1 MSTIEDRLR
10 AATRAAAQT
19 VAPGSTPPPPALP
32 ARQRLV
38 PAARP
43 RRGPGWPGW
52 MAPLVAAVAVTA
64 AIATSVVVSGALS
77 LGHAR
82 SPSQA
87 GAGRTGTVALHPAPA
102 APPGIPAYDVALAPG
117 PDAGQSTRAVVRA
130 TATGA
135 VLATV
140 RPPRPY
146 ATFTWV
152 TGAAD
157 DRTFVLAA
165 QPAGQPTASG
175 RVVMKFFAL
184 RLDPAAG
191 TAKLTGLPTPTV
203 SGTWIQAEG
212 LALSPDGGKLAV
224 ALSRAARS
232 AIEVFDLAGGP
243 SREWKA
249 TLPGGTVVGTT
260 LLGANALSWAADGR
274 TLAFDA
280 YGPAGVEVHALDTAA
295 PATSLLNQQ
304 AHHDLPP
311 LAHHRLSLWQ
321 RTHHARRCQDHR
333 HGGSQP
339 ANRHP
344 GTSQAVLRHR
354 RKVARRPGHPALPEG
369 RDHRVA
375 GRAVVESLR
384 VAADHLDH
392 EAGRGTQQNGGL
404 TPREIGTVTARPLRA
419 AAWNPRRPKA
429 RLVIGGANPRICWD
443 GSHAP
448 ARRSGRPDRVVRRRW
463 TVNRVEGQLQPQP
476 GDRLRCAKR
485 WIRAELDQVRAWSW
499 S

>member
-1 MSTIEDRLR
+1 MSTIEDRVR

-19 VAPGSTPPPPALP
+19 VAPGSTPPPLPLP
-32 ARQRLV
+32 ARQRRG
-38 PAARP
+38 PAAHP
-43 RRGPGWPGW
+43 RRGRGWPGW
-52 MAPLVAAVAVTA
+52 VAPLAAAAAVAA

-87 GAGRTGTVALHPAPA
+87 AAGRTGTVALHPAPA
-102 APPGIPAYDVALAPG
+102 APAGIPAYDVALAPG

-165 QPAGQPTASG
+165 QPGGQPTASG

-191 TAKLTGLPTPTV
+191 TAKLTALPTPAV
-203 SGTWIQAEG
+203 SGIWIQTQG
-212 LALSPDGGKLAV
+212 LALSPDGEKLAV
-224 ALSRAARS
+224 ALSRAAQS

-260 LLGANALSWAADGR
+260 LVGVNALSWAADGR
-274 TLAFDA
+274 RLAFDA

-295 PATSLLNQQ
+295 PDTSLSTSRLIMTFRHWRTTGSVSGSALITRDGTKIIAMEVPSPRTATQIRVRQ
-304 AHHDLPP
+304 FSAIDGRP
-311 LAHHRLSLWQ
+311 LGILATLHYRRGAITGWPDVLWSNPS
-321 RTHHARRCQDHR
+321 
-333 HGGSQP
+333 GSQLIISTTKL
-339 ANRHP
+339 
-344 GTSQAVLRHR
+344 G
-354 RKVARRPGHPALPEG
+354 
-369 RDHRVA
+369 
-375 GRAVVESLR
+375 
-384 VAADHLDH
+384 AAPSK
-392 EAGRGTQQNGGL
+392 NGDL
-404 TPREIGTVTARPLRA
+404 TPGEIGIVSRGRFVPLPGIPGAQRPV
-419 AAWNPRRPKA
+419 W
-429 RLVIGGANPRICWD
+429 
-443 GSHAP
+443 
-448 ARRSGRPDRVVRRRW
+448 
-463 TVNRVEGQLQPQP
+463 
-476 GDRLRCAKR
+476 
-485 WIRAELDQVRAWSW
+485 
-499 S
+499 

>member
-87 GAGRTGTVALHPAPA
+87 AAGRTGTVALHPAPA

-212 LALSPDGGKLAV
+212 LALSPDGEKLAV

-249 TLPGGTVVGTT
+249 TLPGGTVVGTA

-295 PATSLLNQQ
+295 PATSLSTSRLIMIFRRWRTTGSVSGSALITPDGAKIIAMEVPSPQTATQ
-304 AHHDLPP
+304 VRVRQFSAIDGRP
-311 LAHHRLSLWQ
+311 LRVLATLHYRRGAITGWPDVLWSNPS
-321 RTHHARRCQDHR
+321 
-333 HGGSQP
+333 GSQLIISTTKL
-339 ANRHP
+339 
-344 GTSQAVLRHR
+344 G
-354 RKVARRPGHPALPEG
+354 
-369 RDHRVA
+369 
-375 GRAVVESLR
+375 
-384 VAADHLDH
+384 AAPSK
-392 EAGRGTQQNGGL
+392 NGGL
-404 TPREIGTVTARPLRA
+404 TPREIGMVTAGHFAPL
-419 AAWNPRRPKA
+419 PGIP
-429 RLVIGGANPRICWD
+429 GGQKPVW
-443 GSHAP
+443 
-448 ARRSGRPDRVVRRRW
+448 
-463 TVNRVEGQLQPQP
+463 
-476 GDRLRCAKR
+476 
-485 WIRAELDQVRAWSW
+485 
-499 S
+499 